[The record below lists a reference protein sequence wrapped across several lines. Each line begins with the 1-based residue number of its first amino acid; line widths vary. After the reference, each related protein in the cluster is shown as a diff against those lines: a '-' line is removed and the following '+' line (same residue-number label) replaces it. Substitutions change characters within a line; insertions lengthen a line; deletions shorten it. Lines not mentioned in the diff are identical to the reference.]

1 MEEDNWR
8 DNTKWDTISLISSK
22 SSLGFMLPLY
32 LIIPD
37 FFNNKTYRERKRE
50 ESTNSLALWKKNCHW
65 KQFFP
70 LFVYWWRWSSN
81 STCRYRRD
89 NLLVSYVVE
98 KSLLMIIVVLSF
110 FFFFPKSWRQLTIL
124 FQQCTLLFFIPVPCH
139 PTCKFFHPPESERDL
154 LCFIIRHKT
163 YLCSCV
169 CSSVSTWQSWP
180 HLLKMYRQKIY

>member
-110 FFFFPKSWRQLTIL
+110 FFFFLNHEGSW
-124 FQQCTLLFFIPVPCH
+124 LFFFNSALYCFLFLSPVILH
-139 PTCKFFHPPESERDL
+139 VSFFIHQSQRGIYCVLSLDTKPICVPVSAL
-154 LCFIIRHKT
+154 LCPLGKVGH
-163 YLCSCV
+163 
-169 CSSVSTWQSWP
+169 
-180 HLLKMYRQKIY
+180 IY